1 MNAKETSKKGGTF
14 PLSLGLAGLVWLNVK
29 NRFIR
34 EADTLLSNWLRRRR
48 HETSSEKARLENHPM
63 GDLIQPSRHF
73 GVNIEFEK

>member
-29 NRFIR
+29 NRFIIIR

-48 HETSSEKARLENHPM
+48 HETTNEKARLEN
-63 GDLIQPSRHF
+63 PSN
-73 GVNIEFEK
+73 GSSDSTLQTLA